1 MRFKQNIYD
10 KVRKQKKKKKPYDQA
25 WNSRYELYEKWTIE
39 VCSLFQKMQ
48 GCAICEVVK
57 LINKKKHYITN
68 TIIHHRNKMV
78 AHHTQWQMS

>member
-1 MRFKQNIYD
+1 
-10 KVRKQKKKKKPYDQA
+10 
-25 WNSRYELYEKWTIE
+25 
-39 VCSLFQKMQ
+39 MQ

-78 AHHTQWQMS
+78 AHHTQWQMSWWQLTQLAMMENSCTFATNVIQTKKTLGMQHM